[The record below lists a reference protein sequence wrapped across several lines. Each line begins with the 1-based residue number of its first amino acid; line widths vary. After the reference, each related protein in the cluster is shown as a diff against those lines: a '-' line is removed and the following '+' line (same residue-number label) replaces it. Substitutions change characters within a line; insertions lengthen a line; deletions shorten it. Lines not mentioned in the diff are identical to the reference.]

1 MKFIATD
8 KAILQLK
15 SDFLKLCSE
24 ENITQSI
31 EEIVHAEVYSNV
43 QSFIVFFIISQEFNA
58 TTQPALNVAL
68 NGFYDSCKQKTSTG
82 SYKFKHFKQGNQ
94 YHGMISSTF

>member
-1 MKFIATD
+1 MI
-8 KAILQLK
+8 
-15 SDFLKLCSE
+15 
-24 ENITQSI
+24 
-31 EEIVHAEVYSNV
+31 YYYY
-43 QSFIVFFIISQEFNA
+43 SQEFNA

-68 NGFYDSCKQKTSTG
+68 NGFYDSCKQKTSNQ